1 MGTETLSRSAKGDG
15 TVITVEDRDGIIYLV
30 VTKGDKSREVQVP
43 EAGSA
48 MSIVRDSGGVE
59 AFLEPPP
66 PPPPVV
72 VPEEPKPAPKRRR
85 RTKPR
90 TGAKK

>member
-1 MGTETLSRSAKGDG
+1 MGTETLIRSAKGDG

-48 MSIVRDSGGVE
+48 MSIIRDSGGVE
-59 AFLEPPP
+59 AFLEPP

-72 VPEEPKPAPKRRR
+72 VPEEPKPAPKGRR

>member
-48 MSIVRDSGGVE
+48 MGIVRESGGVD

-66 PPPPVV
+66 PPSPVV

-90 TGAKK
+90 IGAKK